1 MFSLLRFKHHW
12 RSYQARV
19 LAQLHLHQ
27 ADRKI
32 HIIAPPGAGK
42 TVLGLEIIQRHRKQ
56 TLVLAPSL
64 TIREQW
70 IVRLKEDFIQQGSLP
85 EGLISRDLYR
95 PASITLVTYQA
106 LHQFLKKEKSDKL
119 YWIEM
124 LVVDECHHLR
134 REWWR
139 SLDQLY
145 QQVSPFLLALT
156 ATPPLDV
163 SSTEWRRYHSFCGEI
178 DEEISIPELV
188 SAGDLCP
195 HQDFIYPVLPEPEVL
210 QRSQAFTQAKAELYQ
225 LLREQRF
232 LAYYPSCVANPKT
245 RHAGS
250 AKNEPLRTI
259 RGG

>member
-106 LHQFLKKEKSDKL
+106 LHQFLKKEKPDKL

-145 QQVSPFLLALT
+145 
-156 ATPPLDV
+156 
-163 SSTEWRRYHSFCGEI
+163 
-178 DEEISIPELV
+178 
-188 SAGDLCP
+188 
-195 HQDFIYPVLPEPEVL
+195 
-210 QRSQAFTQAKAELYQ
+210 
-225 LLREQRF
+225 
-232 LAYYPSCVANPKT
+232 
-245 RHAGS
+245 
-250 AKNEPLRTI
+250 
-259 RGG
+259 